1 MKIPDKLKGI
11 TGDFMYSM
19 MGLIV
24 MNGVIQLA
32 LYPFLSKQLG
42 TDEFGVVLTLIS
54 LISIM
59 GSTFGT
65 AANYSRM
72 VTRMKGQD
80 SNGDYNIFLLMIAVL
95 SVFVSIGGLVWLH
108 KFSAIAEAGYL
119 ILMIVTVLRYYSDVE
134 FRLNLNYKRFL
145 YSICLYQLDT

>member
-59 GSTFGT
+59 GST
-65 AANYSRM
+65 
-72 VTRMKGQD
+72 
-80 SNGDYNIFLLMIAVL
+80 
-95 SVFVSIGGLVWLH
+95 LVRQPTIQEWLQ
-108 KFSAIAEAGYL
+108 E
-119 ILMIVTVLRYYSDVE
+119 
-134 FRLNLNYKRFL
+134 
-145 YSICLYQLDT
+145 

>member
-32 LYPFLSKQLG
+32 LYPFLSKKLG

-65 AANYSRM
+65 AANYS
-72 VTRMKGQD
+72 
-80 SNGDYNIFLLMIAVL
+80 
-95 SVFVSIGGLVWLH
+95 
-108 KFSAIAEAGYL
+108 
-119 ILMIVTVLRYYSDVE
+119 
-134 FRLNLNYKRFL
+134 
-145 YSICLYQLDT
+145 

>member
-1 MKIPDKLKGI
+1 
-11 TGDFMYSM
+11 
-19 MGLIV
+19 
-24 MNGVIQLA
+24 MNGVPACII
-32 LYPFLSKQLG
+32 PILSKQLG

-80 SNGDYNIFLLMIAVL
+80 SNG
-95 SVFVSIGGLVWLH
+95 GL
-108 KFSAIAEAGYL
+108 
-119 ILMIVTVLRYYSDVE
+119 
-134 FRLNLNYKRFL
+134 
-145 YSICLYQLDT
+145 

>member
-59 GSTFGT
+59 GST
-65 AANYSRM
+65 
-72 VTRMKGQD
+72 
-80 SNGDYNIFLLMIAVL
+80 
-95 SVFVSIGGLVWLH
+95 
-108 KFSAIAEAGYL
+108 SAMA
-119 ILMIVTVLRYYSDVE
+119 
-134 FRLNLNYKRFL
+134 LNL
-145 YSICLYQLDT
+145 